1 MNRLGM
7 NYVKAK
13 VVCNTDDIYTPVLDG
28 KQVSLCDEEDIR
40 TALGLNDVK
49 ILWCAVIWKCTKAM
63 QPKKLKSSLILTF

>member
-1 MNRLGM
+1 M

-49 ILWCAVIWKCTKAM
+49 ILWCAVI
-63 QPKKLKSSLILTF
+63 

>member
-1 MNRLGM
+1 M

-49 ILWCAVIWKCTKAM
+49 SFGVRLFGNKFNLSKIVYIM
-63 QPKKLKSSLILTF
+63 I